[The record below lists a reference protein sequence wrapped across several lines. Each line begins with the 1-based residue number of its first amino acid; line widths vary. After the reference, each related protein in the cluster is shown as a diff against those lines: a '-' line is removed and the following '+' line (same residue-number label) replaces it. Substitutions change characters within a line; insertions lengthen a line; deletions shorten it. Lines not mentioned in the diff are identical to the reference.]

1 MRFLI
6 VEDDAVSRELLRLHL
21 SDYGTCFE
29 VPNGLLASEVIRNSL
44 QEGEPFDAVFLDIMM
59 PGMNGHEVLET
70 LRQTEREVGSQ
81 DHRIKVIIVSALG
94 DATNIMTAIQE
105 GADGY
110 IVKPVR
116 EENLLKELAKAALV
130 PTKSHSR

>member
-44 QEGEPFDAVFLDIMM
+44 QEEEPFDAVFLDIMM
-59 PGMNGHEVLET
+59 PGMNGHEVLESI
-70 LRQTEREVGSQ
+70 RQAEKEHGKQ
-81 DHRIKVIIVSALG
+81 GGRIRVIMVSALG
-94 DATNIMTAIQE
+94 DAANIMASIQA

-110 IVKPVR
+110 LVKPIR
-116 EENLLKELAKAALV
+116 EENLHKELTKAGFV
-130 PTKSHSR
+130 PNECRF